1 MTNMN
6 KRSMLAMILAVLIG
20 LVCALGMCVQRNAIE
35 NESTTVEQ
43 AMDYDAIVV
52 MARNDGY
59 DLDTALQ
66 MCRDAGVTSFTIYDT
81 TLNKLTQ
88 RGELSLVTKLGA
100 DLYYPQ
106 FGITDKSYDYY
117 LIGKPQNQKDLYF
130 DEVVSDL
137 KARLGDDKVKIM
149 SHGPYRIAGI
159 QGVMPGLG
167 DVNLGIASIRSRTYR
182 ESCSSAKKSWVI
194 RRSMPN
200 ARPCW
205 TIRRTI

>member
-6 KRSMLAMILAVLIG
+6 KRSMLAMILAVFIG

-66 MCRDAGVTSFTIYDT
+66 MCRDAGVTSFAIYDT

-88 RGELSLVTKLGA
+88 RGELSLVTNSVPTSIILSSA
-100 DLYYPQ
+100 LPTNPMTTTSSASPRARRTS
-106 FGITDKSYDYY
+106 ISTKSYPTSRPAWVTIKSRSCPMARTV
-117 LIGKPQNQKDLYF
+117 LSVFK
-130 DEVVSDL
+130 VSCR
-137 KARLGDDKVKIM
+137 A
-149 SHGPYRIAGI
+149 
-159 QGVMPGLG
+159 
-167 DVNLGIASIRSRTYR
+167 
-182 ESCSSAKKSWVI
+182 
-194 RRSMPN
+194 
-200 ARPCW
+200 
-205 TIRRTI
+205 

>member
-6 KRSMLAMILAVLIG
+6 KRSMLAMILAVFIG

-117 LIGKPQNQKDLYF
+117 LIGKPQGQTDLYF

-137 KARLGDDKVKIM
+137 KTRLGDDKVKID
-149 SHGPYRIAGI
+149 HVPWPVPYCRYSRCHAGLRRC
-159 QGVMPGLG
+159 QPGYPQ
-167 DVNLGIASIRSRTYR
+167 R
-182 ESCSSAKKSWVI
+182 
-194 RRSMPN
+194 
-200 ARPCW
+200 
-205 TIRRTI
+205 